1 MAGVVISRWVEE
13 RTCGAPEPLRQRV
26 LEFLDAAG
34 GADDP
39 AELAAVGDTAL
50 VAAMSAGS
58 SRACALDLLAADALI
73 TLALLAAAER
83 DPATLGATAEAIRK
97 AAIGAR

>member
-1 MAGVVISRWVEE
+1 
-13 RTCGAPEPLRQRV
+13 
-26 LEFLDAAG
+26 
-34 GADDP
+34 
-39 AELAAVGDTAL
+39 L

-83 DPATLGATAEAIRK
+83 DPATLGATAGAIRK